1 MTYPFNER
9 IDVVTLTVLSN
20 NILINWHVWI
30 VLEKKTL
37 ILRFYVYIEMV
48 YMERILFNED
58 ASEETS

>member
-1 MTYPFNER
+1 MIELKLR
-9 IDVVTLTVLSN
+9 LKQGLGVSN